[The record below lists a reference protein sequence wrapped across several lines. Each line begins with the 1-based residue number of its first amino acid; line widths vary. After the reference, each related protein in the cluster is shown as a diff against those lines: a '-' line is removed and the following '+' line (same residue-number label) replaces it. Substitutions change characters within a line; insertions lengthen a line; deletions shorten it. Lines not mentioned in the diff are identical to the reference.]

1 MKENC
6 RFDPNKNKKKKKK
19 ENIRPCVISEINKI
33 NVLSHT

>member
-6 RFDPNKNKKKKKK
+6 RFDPNKKKKKL

>member
-1 MKENC
+1 MKENF
-6 RFDPNKNKKKKKK
+6 RFDPNKNKKKKK

>member
-6 RFDPNKNKKKKKK
+6 RFDPNKKKKKKI